1 MSRSWS
7 TLVVI
12 ALIMLVIVTGYQLY
26 LSFTGQNKSRT
37 YNVEQIEPNLG
48 NDVLDFLET
57 KSGDVL
63 KYQDQI

>member
-37 YNVEQIEPNLG
+37 YNGEQIEPNLG